1 MALTSSL
8 AQSARVLW
16 DPVDGVPAA
25 VGQKRWGI
33 PLLLL
38 MLASVF
44 GGVAAASRLDLAPT
58 VMQQLQMSGS
68 LANMSDQDLAEKIT
82 SAQHLAIVGG
92 VAKGLFLIPL
102 LLLGATV
109 AVKFAAW
116 LIGRSTSF
124 KSCLSVVAVAMLPL
138 VVYQLAFGVVA
149 LFQLSLSPMQL
160 PMLLP
165 SSLAAISH
173 SPKLMHALSGLDFF
187 SLWGTALLGLGFA
200 KASGMSR
207 GRALI
212 FAFVLYACWVGVAH
226 IGAPAMMAQAGGGH
240 GGMHGG
246 HHP

>member
-16 DPVDGVPAA
+16 DPVDGVPDA
-25 VGQKRWGI
+25 VGQRRWGV

-44 GGVAAASRLDLAPT
+44 GGVAAASRLDVAPT
-58 VMQQLQMSGS
+58 VMQQLQMTGS

-102 LLLGATV
+102 LLLGATI

-116 LIGRSTSF
+116 LIGRSTPF
-124 KSCLSVVAVAMLPL
+124 KACLSVVAVAMMPL

-149 LFQLSLSPMQL
+149 LWQLSLSPMQL

-173 SPKLMHALSGLDFF
+173 NPKLVHALSGLDFF

-207 GRALI
+207 ARSLI
-212 FAFVLYACWVGVAH
+212 FAFVLYGCWVGVAH
-226 IGAPAMMAQAGGGH
+226 IGLPALMAQGAGH

>member
-68 LANMSDQDLAEKIT
+68 LSNMSDQDLAEKIT

-109 AVKFAAW
+109 ALKFAAW

-149 LFQLSLSPMQL
+149 LWQLSLSPMQL

-165 SSLAAISH
+165 SSLAVIAH
-173 SPKLMHALSGLDFF
+173 GSPKRIHLLSGLDFF

-207 GRALI
+207 VRALI
-212 FAFVLYACWVGVAH
+212 FAFVLYGCWVGVAH
-226 IGAPAMMAQAGGGH
+226 IGLPAMAAAKAQAA
-240 GGMHGG
+240 MHGG